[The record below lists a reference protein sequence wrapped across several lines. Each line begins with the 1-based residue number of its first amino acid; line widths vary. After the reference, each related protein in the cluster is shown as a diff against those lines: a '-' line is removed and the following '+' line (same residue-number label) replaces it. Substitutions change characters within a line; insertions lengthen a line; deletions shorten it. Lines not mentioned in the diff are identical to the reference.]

1 MNTNIPNQHVLIVKY
16 VGQTN
21 STPARVK
28 IISERFKQ
36 SILTPYDTD
45 FGSDT
50 CEQAEYWLKQNGF
63 NVIGHAEGKG
73 HYYVITDTFEPLKK
87 KKKVATIGHYK

>member
-21 STPARVK
+21 TQRSRVK

-36 SILTPYDTD
+36 SILIPYD
-45 FGSDT
+45 SDYGIDS
-50 CEQAEYWLKQNGF
+50 CEIAEHWLKNKGF
-63 NVIGHAEGKG
+63 NLISHAEGKG
-73 HYYVITDTFEPLKK
+73 HYYVITDTFEPLK
-87 KKKVATIGHYK
+87 

>member
-21 STPARVK
+21 ETPSRVK

-36 SILTPYDTD
+36 SITIPYDSD
-45 FGSDT
+45 FGNDS
-50 CEQAEYWLKQNGF
+50 CEIAEHWLVSKGF
-63 NVIGHAEGKG
+63 KLISHAEGKG
-73 HYYVITDTFEPLKK
+73 HYYVITDTFKPLK
-87 KKKVATIGHYK
+87 